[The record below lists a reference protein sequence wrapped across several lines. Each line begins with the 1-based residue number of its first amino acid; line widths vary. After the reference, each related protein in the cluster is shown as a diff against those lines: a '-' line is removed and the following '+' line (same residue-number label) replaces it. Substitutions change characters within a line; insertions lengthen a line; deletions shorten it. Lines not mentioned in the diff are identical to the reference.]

1 MSCLLFGKP
10 IANAS
15 TNILARHQ
23 AMTDRPSVLV
33 VDDELGPRES
43 LRMILKPSCEV
54 STAENGAAALRFLEK
69 HTVDLI
75 TLDLKMPGLS
85 GMEVLE
91 KVRQRDPDVMVII
104 VTGYGTFRSVV
115 EAIRSDVFDY
125 ISKPF
130 NVPEIRSVV
139 ERCLEMRNTKLAIT
153 DLFQEIGCD
162 SGIEYGSPLQD
173 KTVDKI
179 WKLLGIPVG
188 SRPSRNGFH
197 FLEFTRALSNW
208 IESRDPYT
216 TGHSERVGRYTDFMA
231 QKLGLSD
238 SAKNELQIAA
248 YLHDIGKVS
257 ISTRFMKR
265 QGKISSTDWAILKRH
280 PIKSIELIEP
290 LNLSKNVISSVRHH
304 HERFDGTGYPDGLAG
319 GDIPL
324 GAQVI
329 AITNM
334 YDLLTLKMPY
344 RPAMDA
350 REAEAEI
357 RRNRNACFDPG
368 LTGEFLGILKEQ
380 QGVFEKGFPR
390 KRPEEEGL

>member
-1 MSCLLFGKP
+1 
-10 IANAS
+10 
-15 TNILARHQ
+15 
-23 AMTDRPSVLV
+23 MTDRPSVLV

-54 STAENGAAALRFLEK
+54 ATAASGAAALRFLER
-69 HTVDLI
+69 HPVDLI
-75 TLDLKMPGLS
+75 TLDLKMPGLP
-85 GMEVLE
+85 GMEIL
-91 KVRQRDPDVMVII
+91 KKIRQRNPDVMVII

-130 NVPEIRSVV
+130 SVPEIRSVV

-153 DLFQEIGCD
+153 DLFREIGCD
-162 SGIEYGSPLQD
+162 LGTEYGRSLQD
-173 KTVDKI
+173 KTVGKI
-179 WKLLGIPVG
+179 WKLLGNPVG
-188 SRPSRNGFH
+188 SRHGRNGFH
-197 FLEFTRALSNW
+197 FLEFARALSSW
-208 IESRDPYT
+208 IEKRDPYT

-231 QKLGLSD
+231 QELGLSD

-248 YLHDIGKVS
+248 YLHDIGKVW

-265 QGKISSTDWAILKRH
+265 EGKISSTDWAILKRH
-280 PIKSIELIEP
+280 PIKSIELMEP
-290 LNLSKNVISSVRHH
+290 LNLSKKVISSVRHH

-319 GDIPL
+319 SDIPL

-334 YDLLTLKMPY
+334 YDRLTSKMPY
-344 RPAMDA
+344 RAAMDV

-357 RRNRNACFDPG
+357 RRSRNICFESG
-368 LTGEFLGILKEQ
+368 LTGKFLGVLKEQ
-380 QGVFEKGFPR
+380 RGFSEKGSPR
-390 KRPEEEGL
+390 KRPEKEGL